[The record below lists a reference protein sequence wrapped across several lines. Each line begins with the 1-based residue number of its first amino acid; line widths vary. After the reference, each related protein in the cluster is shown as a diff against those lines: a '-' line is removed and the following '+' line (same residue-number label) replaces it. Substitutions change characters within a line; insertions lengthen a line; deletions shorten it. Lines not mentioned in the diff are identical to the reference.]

1 MAVYL
6 WVETCGEVKLRAT
19 YLEQLFPK
27 FPSKARSGS
36 LMICLDNPQYFTRF
50 LKNNLAS
57 FFAVQTAVVAMK
69 VAYFENFSTTTMI
82 VPNSSDFSKEVM
94 KSKVRLSRR
103 HFSTSNGSSNPSG
116 SPCLVVT
123 QDKSAHSTRCHL
135 LCVAKNKHPRSS
147 PLFFTAPDAK
157 PTGCCGFP

>member
-1 MAVYL
+1 MPSIL
-6 WVETCGEVKLRAT
+6 NNTL
-19 YLEQLFPK
+19 QNFPIMQ
-27 FPSKARSGS
+27 GS
-36 LMICLDNPQYFTRF
+36 QFLMICLGNPQYFTRF

-57 FFAVQTAVVAMK
+57 FFAVQSAVVAMK

-94 KSKVRLSRR
+94 KSKVRLSHR

-147 PLFFTAPDAK
+147 PLFFTSPDAK